1 MKVVAT
7 EPLDLE
13 ESQNGAMIE
22 PPETLMK
29 TKRVSVGRAVVDRKK
44 TLDQIVIA
52 NLSDRKKWLE
62 AGTVLGEIEKIEEI
76 AEEKSWDAVF
86 AAMSRKK
93 GKRDRHRITTAG
105 YSADCPRVDGR
116 KFSKFYWNK
125 TTGLQGEEKNWE
137 GARQRS
143 IL

>member
-1 MKVVAT
+1 
-7 EPLDLE
+7 
-13 ESQNGAMIE
+13 
-22 PPETLMK
+22 MK

-44 TLDQIVIA
+44 TLDQIVIT
-52 NLSDRKKWLE
+52 NLSDRKQWLQ
-62 AGTVLGEIEKIEEI
+62 AGTVLGEIEEIEEI

-93 GKRDRHRITTAG
+93 GKRDRHRTTAG
-105 YSADCPRVDGR
+105 YSADCPQVDGR
-116 KFSKFYWNK
+116 KFSKFYWNT

-137 GARQRS
+137 GARQWS

>member
-1 MKVVAT
+1 
-7 EPLDLE
+7 
-13 ESQNGAMIE
+13 MIE
-22 PPETLMK
+22 PSETLMK

-44 TLDQIVIA
+44 TLDQIVIT
-52 NLSDRKKWLE
+52 NLSDRKQWLQ
-62 AGTVLGEIEKIEEI
+62 AGTVLGEIEEIEEI

-93 GKRDRHRITTAG
+93 GKRDRHRTTAG

-116 KFSKFYWNK
+116 KFSKFYWNT